1 LELCTFPAEQIF
13 ILLTRPKS
21 ELMTVSTVASP
32 PIVLASRLNRVQ
44 EPQTIR
50 MAKLGR
56 ELRAQGH
63 HVIDLSLG
71 EPDFATPAHIC
82 EAATDAMYNGFT
94 KYPPVAGFPE
104 LRQAI
109 CEKLQRDN
117 GLHYEPEN
125 IIVST
130 GAKQSLANAILSLIN
145 PGDEVI
151 IPTPYWVTY
160 AALVQLSE
168 GTNKFIRCGIETGFK
183 LTPDRLEEAIT
194 PRTKLF
200 IFSSPCN
207 PTGAVYSRE
216 ELAGLAEVFERHP
229 HVAIISDEIYEYINY
244 VGRHESIAQFGELKN
259 RTVIVN
265 GMSKGFAMTGWRLG
279 YMAAPKYIAQACE
292 KLQGQ
297 FTSGANSITQRAA
310 IAALTS
316 NLGPTREMT
325 EAFHTRR
332 DFVIGALR
340 EIPGFKVEQPDGAF
354 YAFPDVSALFG
365 KSDGETAIRNDEDF
379 SMYLLNSAHVNTV
392 NGGAFGDE
400 ACIRISYA
408 TDMETLKEGMKRIK
422 AAVEKLQ

>member
-1 LELCTFPAEQIF
+1 
-13 ILLTRPKS
+13 
-21 ELMTVSTVASP
+21 MTVSTVVDAA
-32 PIVLASRLNRVQ
+32 PIALASRLSRIQ

-50 MAKLGR
+50 MAKMGR

-63 HVIDLSLG
+63 HIVDLSLG
-71 EPDFATPAHIC
+71 EPDFSTPAHIC
-82 EAATDAMYNGFT
+82 EAATEAMYNGFT

-109 CEKLQRDN
+109 CAKLHRDN
-117 GLHYEPEN
+117 DLAYEPEN

-130 GAKQSLANAILSLIN
+130 GAKQSLANAILSLVN

-168 GTNKFIRCGIETGFK
+168 GISKFIRCGIGTGFK
-183 LTPDRLEEAIT
+183 LTPERLEAAIT
-194 PRTKLF
+194 PKTKLF

-207 PTGAVYSRE
+207 PTGAVYSRA
-216 ELAGLAEVFERHP
+216 ELAGLAEVFARHP

-244 VGRHESIAQFGELKN
+244 VGRHESIAQFEPLKD

-279 YMAAPKYIAQACE
+279 YMAAPKFIAQACE

-310 IAALTS
+310 LAALTS
-316 NLGPTREMT
+316 SLGPTCEMT
-325 EAFHTRR
+325 EAFHARR
-332 DFVIGALR
+332 DFVIAALR
-340 EIPGFKVEQPDGAF
+340 AIPGFKVENPDGAF
-354 YAFPDVSALFG
+354 YAFPDVSELFG
-365 KSDGETAIRNDEDF
+365 KSSGEVRIANDEDF
-379 SMYLLNSAHVNTV
+379 SMYLLNTAHVNTV

-408 TDMETLKEGMKRIK
+408 ADMDSLKEGMRRIR